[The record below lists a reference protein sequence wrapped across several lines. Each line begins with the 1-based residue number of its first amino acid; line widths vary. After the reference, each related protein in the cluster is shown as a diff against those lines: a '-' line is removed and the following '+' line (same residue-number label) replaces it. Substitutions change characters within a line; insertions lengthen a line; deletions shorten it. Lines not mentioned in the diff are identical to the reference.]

1 MKTHNY
7 NLTVNW
13 TGNKGE
19 GTNGYKSYE
28 RSYEVFVKGK
38 EIINGSADPAFL
50 GDVTKYN
57 PEELLLASLSGCHM
71 LWYLHLCAEAG
82 VIVNSYTDAPK
93 GTMTETENG
102 GGRFD
107 SVELYP
113 TVIVLREDMVEAATQ
128 LHKKA
133 NELCFIAN
141 SVNFTVRHESVIKI
155 K

>member
-7 NLTVNW
+7 NLKLKW

-19 GTNGYKSYE
+19 GTNGYRSYE
-28 RSYEVFVKGK
+28 RSYEIFVEGK
-38 EIINGSADPAFL
+38 AIINGSADPAFL

-57 PEELLLASLSGCHM
+57 PEELLLGSLSGCHM

-82 VIVNSYTDAPK
+82 VIVYSYTDSPK
-93 GTMTETENG
+93 GTMIETENG

-107 SVELYP
+107 SVALHP
-113 TVIVLREDMVEAATQ
+113 TVIVLKEDMVEAAIQ

-141 SVNFTVRHESVIKI
+141 SVNFTVRHEPVIKI